1 MTLCARVGNSI
12 HLLDP
17 STLQQAEV
25 TAAVYWRTPFDPLA
39 SISELV
45 EFIVL
50 DIEPSGPTRGKY
62 VLSDAQVAPARA
74 FRSVAAQNQYSD
86 AMDVDDSTAGGT
98 DAIYHTRTH
107 LGAVLQPGDTALGYY
122 LTRTNFNSE
131 AFDQLD
137 AGRVP
142 DVILVKKT
150 FPNRRRRTRNR
161 IWKLRS
167 IAKEAEE
174 TEAEDGETGGKSKG
188 TGAGRGALG
197 RRGGLDAKRVEE
209 DYEHFLR
216 DLEEDPD
223 LRATINLYRADVEMP
238 NEPKKRGG
246 KGKSVYSM
254 DAEPTAAPLRDA
266 AAAAPM
272 EEVDGDMEDDE
283 DFPEIQVDE
292 LLDHLEDLAINDDN
306 DSSTAQGA

>member
-1 MTLCARVGNSI
+1 MCTRVGNTI

-17 STLQQAEV
+17 CTLQQAEV
-25 TAAVYWRTPFDPLA
+25 TAPVYWRAPFDPLA
-39 SISELV
+39 PVSELV
-45 EFIVL
+45 EFTVL

-74 FRSVAAQNQYSD
+74 FRSVAAQNQSSD
-86 AMDVDDSTAGGT
+86 TMDVDDTAMGGT

-122 LTRTNFNSE
+122 LTRTNFNSD

-137 AGRVP
+137 AGRIP
-142 DVILVKKT
+142 DVVLVKKT

-167 IAKEAEE
+167 IAKEAEDVG
-174 TEAEDGETGGKSKG
+174 AEDGETNGKAKG

-197 RRGGLDAKRVEE
+197 RRGGLDAKRVED

-216 DLEEDPD
+216 DLEEDPE
-223 LRATINLYRADVEMP
+223 LRGTINLYRADVEMP
-238 NEPKKRGG
+238 DQPKKRGG
-246 KGKSVYSM
+246 KGKSAYAM
-254 DAEPTAAPLRDA
+254 DAEPIESIHPPIA
-266 AAAAPM
+266 AATATEDVGA
-272 EEVDGDMEDDE
+272 DGEDEE
-283 DFPEIQVDE
+283 DFPDIQVDE
-292 LLDHLEDLAINDDN
+292 LLDHLEDLTIGDGDD
-306 DSSTAQGA
+306 GAPPVA

>member
-1 MTLCARVGNSI
+1 LCTRVGNSI

-25 TAAVYWRTPFDPLA
+25 TAPVYWRTPFDPLA
-39 SISELV
+39 SVSGLY
-45 EFIVL
+45 EFTVL

-74 FRSVAAQNQYSD
+74 FRSVAAQNQPSD
-86 AMDVDDSTAGGT
+86 AMDVDDTTIGGT

-137 AGRVP
+137 AGRIP

-161 IWKLRS
+161 FWKLRS

-174 TEAEDGETGGKSKG
+174 VETEDGEAGGRTKG
-188 TGAGRGALG
+188 TNAGRGALG
-197 RRGGLDAKRVEE
+197 RRGGLDAKRVEQ

-216 DLEEDPD
+216 DLEEDPE

-238 NEPKKRGG
+238 GQTKKRGG
-246 KGKSVYSM
+246 KGKSVYAM
-254 DAEPTAAPLRDA
+254 DAEPTEAPTHPEA
-266 AAAAPM
+266 TP
-272 EEVDGDMEDDE
+272 EEDGDGGDGEDEE

-292 LLDHLEDLAINDDN
+292 LLDHLEDLTIDDN
-306 DSSTAQGA
+306 DAGAALVT

>member
-1 MTLCARVGNSI
+1 
-12 HLLDP
+12 
-17 STLQQAEV
+17 V
-25 TAAVYWRTPFDPLA
+25 TAPVYWRTAFDPLA
-39 SISELV
+39 SVSDLV
-45 EFIVL
+45 EFTVL

-74 FRSVAAQNQYSD
+74 FRSVAAQNQSSD
-86 AMDVDDSTAGGT
+86 SMDVDDTTMGGT

-142 DVILVKKT
+142 DVVLVKKT
-150 FPNRRRRTRNR
+150 FLNRRRRTRNR

-174 TEAEDGETGGKSKG
+174 VEAEAGETGSKAKG
-188 TGAGRGALG
+188 TGAGRGTLG

-216 DLEEDPD
+216 DLEEDPE
-223 LRATINLYRADVEMP
+223 LRSTINLYRADVEMP

-254 DAEPTAAPLRDA
+254 DAEPTVAPIHA
-266 AAAAPM
+266 PAVAAPM
-272 EEVDGDMEDDE
+272 KDVDGEGEDE
-283 DFPEIQVDE
+283 ADFPEIQVDE
-292 LLDHLEDLAINDDN
+292 LLDHFEDLAINEDDAGVQQ
-306 DSSTAQGA
+306 DA